1 MRPKPF
7 GFHRPGTH
15 QATPAAHLS
24 AAILDSQS
32 VKTTDRGPQL
42 RRRQAAST
50 PQAPPAGRHPRPG
63 RQGPGDRRR
72 RRRPQPL
79 SGLAT
84 PAPGHRLPGH
94 AAPRRRT
101 QAALAAAGCHAT
113 DCRRSRWSCAVV
125 VERTFAWL
133 GRFRRLSK
141 DYEIGRVSRLLW
153 RSLKAA
159 SRSRAPIWRAAITVT
174 QPIGAALVRLAL
186 EVREVNQPIT
196 RG

>member
-1 MRPKPF
+1 MQHHD
-7 GFHRPGTH
+7 GGTE
-15 QATPAAHLS
+15 
-24 AAILDSQS
+24 
-32 VKTTDRGPQL
+32 
-42 RRRQAAST
+42 
-50 PQAPPAGRHPRPG
+50 
-63 RQGPGDRRR
+63 
-72 RRRPQPL
+72 
-79 SGLAT
+79 
-84 PAPGHRLPGH
+84 
-94 AAPRRRT
+94 
-101 QAALAAAGCHAT
+101 AALAAAGCHAT